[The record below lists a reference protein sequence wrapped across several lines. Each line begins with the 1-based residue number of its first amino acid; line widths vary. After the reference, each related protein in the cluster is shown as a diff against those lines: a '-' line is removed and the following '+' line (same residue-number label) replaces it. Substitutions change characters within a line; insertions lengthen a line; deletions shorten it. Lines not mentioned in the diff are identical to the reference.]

1 MYVKP
6 LALLYNFVYFKMA
19 AVEDPN
25 LPEVQEEEG
34 ILEQFFRNISNL
46 LDEAENTSNL
56 QGKELT
62 ALSLE
67 SACNFYF

>member
-1 MYVKP
+1 
-6 LALLYNFVYFKMA
+6 MA

-62 ALSLE
+62 PLRLE